1 MIVPYLAALA
11 QGVNEALAGKK
22 GNVAFF
28 DGPFAIDF
36 SPTYWGIQVVPN
48 GVPGI
53 PSCEVVGVDLA
64 SSVLDAGQ
72 QLLEACERSG
82 WGADN
87 DVRRLRLAVTK
98 LV

>member
-11 QGVNEALAGKK
+11 QGVHEALAGKK

-36 SPTYWGIQVVPN
+36 IPTDGGIQVVPN

-53 PSCEVVGVDLA
+53 PSCEVEGVDLA
-64 SSVLDAGQ
+64 SSVLVSGR
-72 QLLEACERSG
+72 QLLEACEQSG

-87 DVRRLRLAVTK
+87 DVRRLRLAVTN